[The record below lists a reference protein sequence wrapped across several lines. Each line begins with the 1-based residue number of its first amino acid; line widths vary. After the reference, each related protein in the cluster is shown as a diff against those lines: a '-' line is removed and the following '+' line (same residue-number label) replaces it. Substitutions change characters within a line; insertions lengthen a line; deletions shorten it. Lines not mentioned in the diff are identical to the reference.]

1 MGSDFPRGRAYGPP
15 TAMNPLL
22 AARAQMEVSLAFHMV
37 FAAIGIGL
45 PLLMVLAEAIGLR
58 TGDPRWRTLAR
69 RQARV
74 TAVLFAIGAVSG
86 TALSFELG
94 LLWPRFMRLAGPV
107 IGPTFALEGYAF
119 FLEAIFLGLYL
130 YGWDRLSPRAHLLAG
145 AGVALTGL
153 LSGAFVVAVNA
164 WMQCPPP
171 ASLTILDPWA
181 TFRSA
186 AWVNMAVHS
195 TLSCYVSVGF
205 AVAGAA
211 AWSLLKKRPGDWHR
225 PALSLSLTVA
235 SVAAVLQLVSG
246 DRIAKMVAVTQ
257 PVKLAAMEAHFETAR
272 GAAIAVGGLVDQDAA
287 TLRGALVI
295 PKVLSVL
302 AFGDP
307 DATVRGLHDFPRELW
322 PRVAVVHTAFD
333 VMVGAGTFLVALS
346 AAWWLWRFR
355 TRATP
360 EAPVPPLLL
369 RSLVFAAPLGF
380 IALEAGWLVTE
391 AGRQPWTIQGVL
403 RTADAATRSPHAV
416 VTFVAFS
423 ALYAFLGVVVVGML
437 RYLARTPVKTSE
449 QHP

>member
-1 MGSDFPRGRAYGPP
+1 
-15 TAMNPLL
+15 MNPLL

-37 FAAIGIGL
+37 FAAVGIGL
-45 PLLMVLAEAIGLR
+45 PLLTVLAEVIALR
-58 TGDPRWRTLAR
+58 TGDARWRTLAR

-94 LLWPRFMRLAGPV
+94 LLWPRFMRLAGPTV
-107 IGPTFALEGYAF
+107 GPTFALEGYAF

-130 YGWDRLSPRAHLLAG
+130 YGWERLSPRAHILAG

-164 WMQCPPP
+164 WMQSPPP
-171 ASLTILDPWA
+171 ASLVAVDPWA
-181 TFRSA
+181 TFRSP

-205 AVAGAA
+205 AVAGAH
-211 AWSLLKKRPGDWHR
+211 AWSLLKNRPGPWHR

-246 DRIAKMVAVTQ
+246 DRTAKMVAATQ

-287 TLRGALVI
+287 TLRGAVTI

-302 AFGDP
+302 AFDDP
-307 DATVRGLHDFPRELW
+307 DATVRGLNEFPRAVW
-322 PRVAVVHTAFD
+322 PRVGIVHTAFD
-333 VMVGAGTFLVALS
+333 VMVGAGTALVALS
-346 AAWWLWRFR
+346 VAWWVWRFR
-355 TRATP
+355 TRK
-360 EAPVPPLLL
+360 ESEPPLPRWLL
-369 RSLVFAAPLGF
+369 RALVLASPLGF
-380 IALEAGWLVTE
+380 VALEAGWVVTE

-403 RTADAATRSPHAV
+403 RTADAATRSPHAG
-416 VTFVAFS
+416 VTFAAFS
-423 ALYAFLGVVVVGML
+423 ALYLFLAVVVVGML
-437 RYLARTPVKTSE
+437 RYLARTPVKRVA
-449 QHP
+449 P